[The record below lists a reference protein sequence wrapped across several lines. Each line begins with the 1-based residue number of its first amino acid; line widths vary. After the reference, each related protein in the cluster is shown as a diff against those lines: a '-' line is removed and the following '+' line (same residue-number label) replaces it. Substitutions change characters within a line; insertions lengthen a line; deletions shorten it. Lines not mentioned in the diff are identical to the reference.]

1 MSTSR
6 GLLIVGQVVDDGI
19 LGYLKCCVGL
29 LLGLP
34 PVLWLGQL
42 PGAAGTTLYRGPR
55 AQWTLTP
62 PPIVTLWIRT
72 G

>member
-1 MSTSR
+1 MSTNG
-6 GLLIVGQVVDDGI
+6 GLPPVGQVLDDGI
-19 LGYLKCCVGL
+19 LGYLKCCVVL

-34 PVLWLGQL
+34 PDLSLGQL
-42 PGAAGTTLYRGPR
+42 PGAAVTTLYRGPR